1 MFRLSAAVVCVLL
14 LVMLPACD
22 GGIDAAAVALP
33 AQAELTVRA
42 GRRCPHC
49 GWIESKREIPPGKA
63 DPHAA
68 RSYEYTVRMTDGSSS
83 MFQQALPASWRLG
96 ERLTV
101 IGGAGSLD

>member
-1 MFRLSAAVVCVLL
+1 MSRILAPVVSALLLTMLSAC
-14 LVMLPACD
+14 
-22 GGIDAAAVALP
+22 GIGIDADG
-33 AQAELTVRA
+33 ELLAPEAPTVHA
-42 GRRCPHC
+42 RRCPHC

-63 DPHAA
+63 DPHAP

-101 IGGAGSLD
+101 IGGAGPLD